1 MLIALITILIL
12 GGSSTGMLD
21 YIADTQD
28 NVKVVM
34 QKDDRRKEAV
44 GTLKAMKKR
53 ANAHNKM
60 VKGVSKDMKK
70 ILPSEEVT
78 DTDRSCD
85 RTPGRRR
92 DGSPPRLFAVRRQFF
107 RSSDLRGWVVDLPRG
122 GCTCR
127 RHSRSEGRSN
137 SAGRGASKHVVLV
150 RPWLITCSERSPR
163 ANRATW

>member
-53 ANAHNKM
+53 ANAYNKM
-60 VKGVSKDMKK
+60 VKRVSKDMNK
-70 ILPSEEVT
+70 ILPSDEVT
-78 DTDRSCD
+78 DTDFD
-85 RTPGRRR
+85 TIW
-92 DGSPPRLFAVRRQFF
+92 DEYFDLDLQF
-107 RSSDLRGWVVDLPRG
+107 SQEIIDLRFQLRDQLTR
-122 GCTCR
+122 
-127 RHSRSEGRSN
+127 E
-137 SAGRGASKHVVLV
+137 
-150 RPWLITCSERSPR
+150 E
-163 ANRATW
+163 